1 MAFFKLR
8 FPGRNASSST
18 GADAIS
24 NTPAESVEV
33 IRKRARHRLMG
44 SVVLVLGAVVGL
56 PLLFD
61 SQPRPVAVDTPIVI
75 PDRNQAT
82 PLVTPAAKSSA
93 SKDRGITAPGVSL
106 PDTMD
111 AKNVVANASALDPH
125 EEVVTKDNKSDV
137 AKSEVK
143 TAEAKVEQK
152 SDVKIEAKPEAKSE
166 PKSESKSEA
175 KPETKAES
183 KAETKTAGK
192 TDSKSDPK
200 HDAKTDHKTDH
211 KSDKKSD
218 TKSDSKDAAKV
229 KALLD
234 GKEATK
240 SEAVRSVVQVGAFA
254 DAAKAKEARNKLES
268 AGIKT
273 YTQEVDTKE
282 GKRIRVR
289 VGPFATKEEADKAAE
304 KIRKLNL
311 QTSVIK
317 L

>member
-24 NTPAESVEV
+24 NTPAENVEV

-75 PDRNQAT
+75 PDRNQAA

-93 SKDRGITAPGVSL
+93 SKDLGTTAPGVSM
-106 PDTMD
+106 PGAMD

-125 EEVVTKDNKSDV
+125 EEVVSKDSKSDV
-137 AKSEVK
+137 AKTEAK
-143 TAEAKVEQK
+143 TAEAKVE
-152 SDVKIEAKPEAKSE
+152 
-166 PKSESKSEA
+166 PKAEGKTEA
-175 KPETKAES
+175 KPETKSETKS
-183 KAETKTAGK
+183 ETKAEVKADTKTE
-192 TDSKSDPK
+192 PK
-200 HDAKTDHKTDH
+200 HDAKADHKA
-211 KSDKKSD
+211 DKKSD
-218 TKSDSKDAAKV
+218 AKSDSKDAAKA

-234 GKEATK
+234 GKDAAKT
-240 SEAVRSVVQVGAFA
+240 EAVRSVVQVGAFA

-273 YTQEVDTKE
+273 YTQEVDTKD

-311 QTSVIK
+311 QTTVIK